1 MRRAERRNKKHK
13 VRETAVV
20 RQANV
25 EFKCKLARK
34 RTFREEKTR
43 EEKIIRGRKCGEACG
58 EDMNV

>member
-13 VRETAVV
+13 MRETTAV

-43 EEKIIRGRKCGEACG
+43 EEKIIRGRK
-58 EDMNV
+58 